1 MGGGAAS
8 ASVSAGAS
16 APAGRVSAPTE
27 PLPEALEQVRK
38 NLAEFI
44 GPIAKV
50 VVRKLAPRCPDLD
63 QLYREA
69 AKEIATESDRQKF
82 LRMRTSRR

>member
-1 MGGGAAS
+1 MGSAA
-8 ASVSAGAS
+8 G

-38 NLAEFI
+38 HLAEFI

-50 VVRKLAPRCPDLD
+50 VVRKLATRCPDLD

-69 AKEIATESDRQKF
+69 AKEISIESDRQKF
-82 LRMRTSRR
+82 LRMRTGRR